1 MVSVTT
7 TGAVIPPRVVF
18 FVTPDGEL
26 GYAKRFGR
34 RYLGLDRWRGWEL
47 FGVFNRRAGA
57 QLVAGRDRI
66 RVKVQPCQPA

>member
-1 MVSVTT
+1 MAAVTT

-18 FVTPDGEL
+18 FITPDGEL

-57 QLVAGRDRI
+57 ALVVGSESI
-66 RVKVQPCQPA
+66 RVQVVQP